1 MNKSR
6 LPVLLALPAIVAVL
20 LATPSVASAKP
31 VSNGPAFG
39 QHVSQCAHA
48 MGFSAEHNPGM
59 HQGRSGW
66 DGLPC

>member
-6 LPVLLALPAIVAVL
+6 LLALLSLPATVTVL
-20 LATPSVASAKP
+20 LATPGIASAKP
-31 VSNGPAFG
+31 VSTGPAFG
-39 QHVSQCAHA
+39 QHVSQCAHT

-66 DGLPC
+66 DGVPC